1 MRNKL
6 MITTAVA
13 ALIGCTTLAVAQE
26 TKEAPS
32 KATPSTQGAQ
42 QHPGG
47 AGGAMSHP
55 QSGNEMK
62 PGGGAA
68 QNMAP
73 KAGAEPQQG
82 QAQERSGQGGAENHG
97 VSQSEQSNPNSA
109 TNRRGAQEERG
120 TQEQRGAQEQ
130 PRGTQEQRGAQS
142 NEQRG
147 AQSNEPN
154 KTGESQQNAQ
164 GTAGRTN
171 KAGGGASVQLSQEQ
185 RTKIKDVV
193 VKDRNVAR
201 VDHVDFSVSVGVTVP
216 RTVHVAVLPADV
228 VTIVPEYRDFDYII
242 VGDQLLIID
251 PHTMDIVAILPA

>member
-6 MITTAVA
+6 MITTAMA

-32 KATPSTQGAQ
+32 KAAPSAQGAQ

-47 AGGAMSHP
+47 GAPGGAMSQP
-55 QSGNEMK
+55 GGAMK
-62 PGGGAA
+62 PGSGAA
-68 QNMAP
+68 QNTTP
-73 KAGAEPQQG
+73 KAGAEQQG
-82 QAQERSGQGGAENHG
+82 QAQERSGQGTENHG

-120 TQEQRGAQEQ
+120 TQEQRGAQS
-130 PRGTQEQRGAQS
+130 QEQRGAQS

-147 AQSNEPN
+147 AQSNEPS
-154 KTGESQQNAQ
+154 KTIGAQQRNAQ
-164 GTAGRTN
+164 GAAP

-185 RTKIKDVV
+185 RTKIKDVI

-201 VDHVDFSVSVGVTVP
+201 VDHVDFSVSVGVAVP

-228 VTIVPEYRDFDYII
+228 VTIVPEYRGFDYII

-251 PHTMDIVAILPA
+251 PHTMEIVYILPA